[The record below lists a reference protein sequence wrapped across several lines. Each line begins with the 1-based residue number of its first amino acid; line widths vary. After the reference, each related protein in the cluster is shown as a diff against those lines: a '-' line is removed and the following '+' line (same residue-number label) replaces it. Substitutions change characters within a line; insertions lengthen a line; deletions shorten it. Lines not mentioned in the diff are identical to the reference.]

1 MFDILARSGLGCA
14 DLVSLFLIFV
24 AWPLAGELG
33 KPRQNAVG
41 DAPAIKPMDVYNSS
55 MIFLWATAIIIL
67 VGWAFTRRP
76 WNAIGFSFE
85 WSPAMVGAFAVVAVI
100 SGYLLF
106 ELLRSFVSA
115 RSREKMRNEMA
126 RLKDAVHIIPRNAK
140 EYRRAMMLA
149 VTAGITEEIIFR
161 GYLIWALSQF
171 THVWLAALI
180 AVAHF
185 VFLHRYQGW
194 YGMKRVAVIT
204 AAVTLLFVLTNSLA
218 PAIILHILVDVLM
231 ISRIA
236 VSYRDETAAP
246 AFR

>member
-1 MFDILARSGLGCA
+1 MADFLARSGLGYA
-14 DLVSLFLIFV
+14 DLVSLFLILI

-33 KPRQNAVG
+33 KPRKNAQGEMPV
-41 DAPAIKPMDVYNSS
+41 IKPMDVYNSS
-55 MIFLWATAIIIL
+55 MILLWATAIIIL
-67 VGWAFTRRP
+67 IGWAITRRP
-76 WNAIGFSFE
+76 WSEIGFAFE

-100 SGYLLF
+100 SAYLLF
-106 ELLRSFVSA
+106 ELIRSFFSA

-126 RLKDAVHIIPRNAK
+126 RLKDAVHIIPRTAK

-171 THVWLAALI
+171 MHLWIAALI

-204 AAVTLLFVLTNSLA
+204 ATVTLLFVLTNSLA
-218 PAIILHILVDVLM
+218 AAILLHILVDVLM

-236 VSYRDETAAP
+236 VSYRDEAAEP
-246 AFR
+246 AH